1 MNNIGRKIQIAG
13 SISSW
18 VGVIASIAIGI
29 YFGTETSGFLGWII
43 AIIGGFSAL
52 VGSWIIQGFGRLV
65 ENSEPKQ
72 YQSIKL
78 PDEAFK

>member
-1 MNNIGRKIQIAG
+1 MNNIGRKIQVAG

-18 VGVIASIAIGI
+18 VGVIASLIVGI
-29 YFGTETSGFLGWII
+29 YFGTEMSGFLGWII
-43 AIIGGFSAL
+43 VIGGGFFAL
-52 VGSWIIQGFGRLV
+52 VGSWLIQGFGRLV
-65 ENSEPKQ
+65 ENSESKQ